1 MVTAIKCTDVRSC
14 QCAKNIRN
22 ISDGLSAKSAVTST
36 AASAATSAAT
46 TSKFGEPDI
55 NIHGEFAGV
64 TTGTPFD
71 FSRVKLKEPG
81 ANAFSAVDKEINM
94 DYDVFSADSVY
105 HGELPF
111 SCAGLLDDDQMSET
125 DELIED
131 GDCPLKSRDP
141 VNVHFLNNSE
151 LDETDIF
158 AEAMAVEAE
167 IIEKQDAYE
176 RDEQHLH
183 DQEDELEEDQKRTRS
198 RSRISGALLSPQRTE
213 ESAHFIPYEDIEK
226 CFHLPLAKACKAL
239 GIGMTCLK
247 RKCRQYKIRSWP
259 YRKLKS
265 IDNLIDNI
273 RSVVSKD
280 PARDFTSCVQELEV
294 NHC

>member
-1 MVTAIKCTDVRSC
+1 M
-14 QCAKNIRN
+14 
-22 ISDGLSAKSAVTST
+22 TST
-36 AASAATSAAT
+36 AASAATSAPT
-46 TSKFGEPDI
+46 TSKFEEPDI
-55 NIHGEFAGV
+55 RGEIACV

-71 FSRVKLKEPG
+71 FSQLKLKERG

-105 HGELPF
+105 NEELPF

-131 GDCPLKSRDP
+131 GDYPLKSRDT
-141 VNVHFLNNSE
+141 VDVHFLNNSE

-158 AEAMAVEAE
+158 AEAMAVEAQ
-167 IIEKQDAYE
+167 IIEKQDVH
-176 RDEQHLH
+176 DEHLD
-183 DQEDELEEDQKRTRS
+183 DQEDELEEDQKRTRGS
-198 RSRISGALLSPQRTE
+198 RSRIRGALLSRQRTE

-239 GIGMTCLK
+239 GVGMTCLK

-280 PARDFTSCVQELEV
+280 PARDFTSCVQELKVSPAVISLDCSLYREEY
-294 NHC
+294 